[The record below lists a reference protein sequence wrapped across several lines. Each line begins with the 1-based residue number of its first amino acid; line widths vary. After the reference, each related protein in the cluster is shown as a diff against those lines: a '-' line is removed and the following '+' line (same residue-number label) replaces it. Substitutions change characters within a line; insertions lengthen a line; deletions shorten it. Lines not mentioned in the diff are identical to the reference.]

1 MALQRGDLVR
11 QFAVTTLD
19 GARFDYSDIWQRRNL
34 LLIAL
39 APTTSCVDSLY
50 VSELTRR
57 LEDLTALETKCV
69 ITSESVLDLPPAAVI
84 IADRW
89 SEIYFI
95 RAGVGVAD
103 LPSVAEMM
111 EWLRSI
117 QHECPECQ
125 GEAR

>member
-19 GARFDYSDIWQRRNL
+19 GSRFDYSEIWQRRNL

-39 APTTSCVDSLY
+39 TPTTSCVDSSY

-57 LEDLTALETKCV
+57 LEDLTDLETKCV
-69 ITSESVLDLPPAAVI
+69 ITCESVLDLPPAAVI

-89 SEIYFI
+89 GEIYFI
-95 RAGVGVAD
+95 RAGVSVAD
-103 LPSVAEMM
+103 LASVTEIM

>member
-19 GARFDYSDIWQRRNL
+19 GSRFDYSEIWQRRNL

-39 APTTSCVDSLY
+39 TPTTSCVDSSY

-57 LEDLTALETKCV
+57 LEDLTDLETKCV
-69 ITSESVLDLPPAAVI
+69 ITCESVLDLPPAAVI

-89 SEIYFI
+89 GEIYFI
-95 RAGVGVAD
+95 RAGVSVAD
-103 LPSVAEMM
+103 LPSVTEMM